1 MRTLRWLAVAA
12 AVLAAAAALSGCDRG
27 STEQAEP
34 TRSTGADSR
43 PPPAETVRDCR
54 TAVYGRLAPSTRKNA
69 VTVGPVSV
77 LAVGGKRP
85 AEVEPSGI
93 VKVLML
99 IQTGRTATVVVPA
112 GERER
117 LSLLYDSGPG
127 PKRPLRLSDG
137 TSSVRFDACGASEEW
152 AEGKPY
158 PDERETQFNGGV
170 FVRGAQCAMLDVWVD
185 GQAGPSPLG
194 LGLGIGDRP
203 CPPETS

>member
-1 MRTLRWLAVAA
+1 MRAFGGFV
-12 AVLAAAAALSGCDRG
+12 AAAAALAAVALSGCDQG

-34 TRSTGADSR
+34 TRSPAGGSP
-43 PPPAETVRDCR
+43 PPPAETVRNCR
-54 TAVYGRLAPSTRKNA
+54 TAVYGKLAPATREDIVA
-69 VTVGPVSV
+69 VGPLSV
-77 LAVGGKRP
+77 LALEGNGRT
-85 AEVEPSGI
+85 EVEPSGV
-93 VKVLML
+93 VKVLVL
-99 IQTGRTATVVVPA
+99 VRTRRTATVVVPED
-112 GERER
+112 ERER
-117 LSLLYDSGPG
+117 LSLLYDFGPG

-137 TSSVRFDACGASEEW
+137 TSSVQFHACTASEEW

-203 CPPETS
+203 CPAEA